1 MSFEKKFFVA
11 LLAVA
16 MLASVGCSRNKKQQ
30 AYAPAATAIAPA
42 PAVDA
47 AAPAPAARRSSTYLK

>member
-30 AYAPAATAIAPA
+30 QTYVPAGTAVAA